1 MGNHC
6 CRCFGFGGKDS
17 NDLEETLIA
26 STNTSDAGMDAP
38 SPGATAAAATLPRK
52 GARSGLRAF
61 LIVRHCDHGY
71 LLLEACKKRKGG
83 RHFQLPGGHV
93 DAHELEQYG
102 DAEGSRIAAARELHE
117 ETGID
122 FRDRLYRYSRCT
134 PRAASLA
141 PRAACVRR
149 GGHCV
154 FLCLSCYCCVER
166 KEACFSWSARRRVSP
181 GAQGG
186 VFLLERKEACF
197 SWSARRRVS
206 PSPLLTRLLPL
217 PLPPLLVLPSSPS
230 CLHCLASREGHAR
243 AAGRG
248 RAGQRRVA
256 WPRPKR
262 LRLASASCPCVCA
275 QAVDWQCKVEGTLV
289 PCLGPLP

>member
-6 CRCFGFGGKDS
+6 CRCFGGKDS

-122 FRDRLYRYSRCT
+122 FRDRLYRLNAVDLLSMGPEACKLHQAGRRYVKVDISNADSVDDLSLEAAAGSVRLAT
-134 PRAASLA
+134 PLTMQDFR
-141 PRAACVRR
+141 
-149 GGHCV
+149 
-154 FLCLSCYCCVER
+154 LCLSREHTGFRFEKSAHKAAELVEQHSGGTSSLALMLIQEGAGGSGGGMR
-166 KEACFSWSARRRVSP
+166 DERR
-181 GAQGG
+181 
-186 VFLLERKEACF
+186 
-197 SWSARRRVS
+197 
-206 PSPLLTRLLPL
+206 
-217 PLPPLLVLPSSPS
+217 
-230 CLHCLASREGHAR
+230 H
-243 AAGRG
+243 
-248 RAGQRRVA
+248 
-256 WPRPKR
+256 
-262 LRLASASCPCVCA
+262 
-275 QAVDWQCKVEGTLV
+275 D
-289 PCLGPLP
+289 